1 MPKNKKIRF
10 VLNDPSQK
18 NSYGFYVLT
27 TGIALQRFNGNP
39 IMLDDHRLSNH
50 TVLGRWLNISI
61 EDGKLM
67 AEPEFDT
74 AKESVKDI
82 AGQVERGFIKS
93 CSMGFFFDP
102 KDLKLIDGKL
112 VLTKCELYECSI
124 VPVPSNANSV
134 ALYIKDENG
143 NAQLMDQDKIQKLCL
158 SIQPAS
164 QLENHNTNNM
174 KKVTLSAAA
183 FVALGMKDTTE
194 EVDVDAIN
202 AKVLALSAE
211 NEKNKNE
218 LKVFKDAKETAE
230 LKAVKEK
237 VTAARLAGQISADQ
251 EADYVQLGVLN
262 PVLLESTLASIPKK
276 KSLNA
281 EIEKGAQDPSEVKT
295 AEDFFKLDDAAR
307 LSFKNEN
314 MAQYLKI
321 FTPKN

>member
-1 MPKNKKIRF
+1 MPENKKLRF
-10 VLNDPSQK
+10 VFNDPSQK

-27 TGIALQRFNGNP
+27 SGIALQRFNGNP

-50 TVLGRWLNISI
+50 TVLGRWLNISV
-61 EDGKLM
+61 EGDLLM

-74 AKESVKDI
+74 AEPSVQKI

-124 VPVPSNANSV
+124 VPVPSNSNSV

-143 NAQLMDQDKIQKLCL
+143 KAQLMDQEKIQQLCL
-158 SIQPAS
+158 SIQTAS

-202 AKVLALSAE
+202 AKVLALSSE
-211 NEKNKNE
+211 NEKNKAD
-218 LKVFKDAKETAE
+218 LKVFRDSEETAK
-230 LKAVKEK
+230 LKAVQDK
-237 VTAARLAGQISADQ
+237 VTAARLAGKIDATE
-251 EADYVQLGVLN
+251 EAEYVQLGVLN
-262 PVLLESTLASIPKK
+262 PTVLDSTLAKLSGK

-314 MAQYLKI
+314 MSQYLKI